1 GDRPPPRHQQEGRQ
15 RRDSEA
21 RRPGREADRR
31 RGRATQ
37 LRRSEARMTSPLY
50 PDELPTW
57 RDGAACLGVDPDLFF
72 PPQGGATNG
81 AEAKQICGGCPVQ
94 AECLDY
100 AVTTA
105 QKYGIWGGTNER
117 ERREIRKQRGLIVR
131 TESACGTLAGYRR
144 HQNRK
149 IGRA

>member
-1 GDRPPPRHQQEGRQ
+1 
-15 RRDSEA
+15 
-21 RRPGREADRR
+21 
-31 RGRATQ
+31 
-37 LRRSEARMTSPLY
+37 MTAEVF

-57 RDGAACLGVDPDLFF
+57 RDAAACLSADPDLFF

-117 ERREIRKQRGLIVR
+117 ERREIRKQRGLIVKP
-131 TESACGTLAGYRR
+131 EPACGTIAGYRR
-144 HQNRK
+144 HQNRNQPTCTECK
-149 IGRA
+149 AAMARYQARRQQNPERREATA

>member
-1 GDRPPPRHQQEGRQ
+1 MSG
-15 RRDSEA
+15 A
-21 RRPGREADRR
+21 
-31 RGRATQ
+31 ATFAHDHVFPA
-37 LRRSEARMTSPLY
+37 ENDTS
-50 PDELPTW
+50 W
-57 RDGAACLGVDPDLFF
+57 RNNAACLGVDPDLFF

-117 ERREIRKQRGLIVR
+117 ERREIRKQRGLIVK
-131 TESACGTLAGYRR
+131 TEPACGTIAGYRR
-144 HQNRK
+144 HQNRNQPTCTECK
-149 IGRA
+149 AAMARYQARRKRQQNPERRAATA